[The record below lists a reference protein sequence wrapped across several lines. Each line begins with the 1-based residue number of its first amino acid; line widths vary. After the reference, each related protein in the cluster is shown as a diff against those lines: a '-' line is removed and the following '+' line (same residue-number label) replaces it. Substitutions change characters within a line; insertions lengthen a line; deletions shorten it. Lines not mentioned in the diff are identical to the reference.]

1 MSIYKMSKKTEE
13 ETLARMKA
21 RLKKEREEKL
31 TEEQITILAIKGA
44 ISELPPRQQEKCMRL
59 VQDIHYMLT
68 EAGSP
73 VGELAVALVGAELQA
88 AIDE

>member
-1 MSIYKMSKKTEE
+1 MTIYKMSKKTQE

-31 TEEQITILAIKGA
+31 SEEQITILAIKGA
-44 ISELPPRQQEKCMRL
+44 ISELPPEHEERCNELAAHIRKM
-59 VQDIHYMLT
+59 II

-73 VGELAVALVGAELQA
+73 VGELAIALVGAELQA
-88 AIDE
+88 AL

>member
-1 MSIYKMSKKTEE
+1 MNIYKMSKKTEE

-31 TEEQITILAIKGA
+31 SEEQITILAIKGA
-44 ISELPPRQQEKCMRL
+44 ISELAPEHEERCNELAGHIRRM
-59 VQDIHYMLT
+59 VI

-88 AIDE
+88 AL

>member
-1 MSIYKMSKKTEE
+1 MTEE
-13 ETLARMKA
+13 EQL
-21 RLKKEREEKL
+21 
-31 TEEQITILAIKGA
+31 TILAIKGA
-44 ISELPPRQQEKCMRL
+44 ISELPPEHEERCLAL
-59 VQDIHYMLT
+59 VGHIQRMVI